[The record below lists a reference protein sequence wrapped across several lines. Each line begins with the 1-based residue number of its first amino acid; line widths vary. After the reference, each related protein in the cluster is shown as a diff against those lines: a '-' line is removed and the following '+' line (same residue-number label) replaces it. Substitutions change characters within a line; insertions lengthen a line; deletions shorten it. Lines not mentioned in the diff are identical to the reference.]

1 MNLIIKSVLLC
12 LLINMANGGIIP
24 DGIKFAGQIEM
35 RNSCISFEQRE
46 ILFEQIRRY
55 KNSRT
60 RTDSIFLGD
69 PIGNGGMFGA
79 ENLIVNYVDE
89 DSAFNSVLDYHCSL
103 ITYDGHKGTDII
115 IPSFWHMDEMTTP
128 VLAAANGNVVYT
140 HDGEFD
146 RQLDLDSSAVP
157 NLVAIEY
164 DAGIY
169 GLYGHLK
176 KNSIRVGEGQT
187 VLMGDTLGYVGSSG
201 FSTWP
206 HLHYEL
212 IDSDFNM
219 IDPWNGECNSAASQW
234 INQYPFLD
242 EHPTEVK
249 NFISSSYPF
258 SSLVDLRMSI
268 SENAPFRKH
277 VNPGET
283 WWSYMLV
290 MSLNQTDT
298 LKWMFYKN
306 GIYDNQISFVP
317 GENSNIWPE
326 WLEISSL
333 SEWYQES
340 IFPWGDDCYGDWT
353 EKFYINNDLIDSL
366 TYVCDSIP
374 NESPTIHSANFEMM
388 ADGMITAE
396 INSDDN
402 DGTIIWNSVTVPP
415 QHGTFTTFGG
425 YQNNFIYTPDPGFSG
440 LDSVQIIS
448 MDDKGDTEIGM
459 HYFYI
464 QNLSLINTSMPN
476 QIELFQNYPNPFN
489 PMTTI
494 KYSLAKKTNVQ
505 LTVYDIMGK
514 QIMTYD
520 RGEESPGIK
529 SIVWDGADDFG
540 NPVSAGIYLFQIQ
553 TGDFTQTRKMIL
565 LK

>member
-1 MNLIIKSVLLC
+1 
-12 LLINMANGGIIP
+12 MANGGIIP
-24 DGIKFAGQIEM
+24 DGIKFAGQIEI

-46 ILFEQIRRY
+46 ILFEEILRY

-69 PIGNGGMFGA
+69 PIGNGGMFGS

-89 DSAFNSVLDYHCSL
+89 DSAFNSILDYYCSFA
-103 ITYDGHKGTDII
+103 TYDGHLGTDII
-115 IPSFWHMDEMTTP
+115 IPTFWHMDEMTTP

-146 RQLDLDSSAVP
+146 RQLDLDSNSVA

-176 KNSIRVGEGQT
+176 KNSIQVEEGQF

-212 IDSDFNM
+212 LDSDLNM
-219 IDPWNGECNSAASQW
+219 IDPWHGECNSAASQW

-242 EHPTEVK
+242 EHPTQVK
-249 NFISSSYPF
+249 NFLSSSYPIT
-258 SSLVDLRMSI
+258 SLAELRTAI

-277 VNPGET
+277 INPGET
-283 WWSYMLV
+283 WWSYLLV
-290 MSLNQTDT
+290 MSLHKTDT

-306 GIYDNQISFVP
+306 GVYDYQISFVP
-317 GENSNIWPE
+317 GDNANIWPE
-326 WLEISSL
+326 WLEIYPRSD
-333 SEWYQES
+333 WYQEAT
-340 IFPWGDDCYGDWT
+340 FPWGDDCYGDWT
-353 EKFYINNDLIDSL
+353 EKFYINSEFIDSL

-374 NESPTIHSANFEMM
+374 NESPNVHPAIFEVM
-388 ADGMITAE
+388 ADGTITAA
-396 INSDDN
+396 INSDDE
-402 DGTIIWNSVTVPP
+402 DGTIIWNNATIPP
-415 QHGTFTTFGG
+415 QNGTFTTFGG
-425 YQNNFIYTPDPGFSG
+425 YQNNFIYTPAPGFSG
-440 LDSVQIIS
+440 LDSVQLMS
-448 MDDKGDTEIGM
+448 MDDKGATEIGV
-459 HYFYI
+459 HYFDI
-464 QNLSLINTSMPN
+464 QNLSLINISLPN
-476 QIELFQNYPNPFN
+476 QVELYQNYPNPFN
-489 PMTTI
+489 PVTTLR
-494 KYSLAKKTNVQ
+494 YDLTQRANVL

-514 QIMTYD
+514 QVRTFD
-520 RGEESPGIK
+520 RGEENPGIK